1 MSDKVNLSD
10 YVDVPARIA
19 EFRAKYPAGC
29 LQPADLSTPY
39 RVETI
44 GDKTFVVVVAAAYRT
59 PDDIRPGVGMAYEL
73 FPGRTSFTK
82 DSELQN
88 AETSAWGRAIVAVL
102 AADTKRSVASQE
114 EVRNRR
120 ADQEWES
127 NPTWDA
133 AEQEMLV
140 AGWTAELQGAPTADA
155 VKEVGR
161 RVLLQM
167 NRKELSP
174 NSFEGLQKVA
184 AGRLAEIAK
193 EAQTDEPN

>member
-1 MSDKVNLSD
+1 MSVNLDD

-29 LQPADLSTPY
+29 LQPADLSIPY

-44 GDKTFVVVVAAAYRT
+44 GDKTYVMVVAAAYRT

-73 FPGRTSFTK
+73 FPGRTPYTK

-140 AGWTAELQGAPTADA
+140 AGWTAELQGAATEAA
-155 VKEVGR
+155 VNAIGK
-161 RVLLQM
+161 RVLRQM
-167 NRKELSP
+167 NRRELSP

-184 AGRLAEIAK
+184 AVRLAQLAR
-193 EAQTDEPN
+193 EATNEPN